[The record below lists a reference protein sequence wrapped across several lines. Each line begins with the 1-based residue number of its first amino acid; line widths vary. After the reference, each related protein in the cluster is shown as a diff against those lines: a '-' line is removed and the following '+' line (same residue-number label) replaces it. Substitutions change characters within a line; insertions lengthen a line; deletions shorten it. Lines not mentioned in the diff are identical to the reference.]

1 MRLWT
6 ILYGTRPEAV
16 KLAPI
21 LREFRRRGH
30 AFRLICSDQHTTLLQ
45 QTATLDPAFAEAEH
59 LHIPSEGWPPH
70 YAIRVARAL
79 QALAD
84 PIEYLIVQGDT
95 STAYGGSLIGAH
107 LYHVEAGVR
116 THQTDPDPEEPFRV
130 AIDAE
135 ASYGA
140 CATVENQRHIGMER
154 APDDAAP
161 LYERRWFWQRQFP
174 VTGNPGIDQLYHTV
188 QPTTERTDTV
198 LITLHRRESHG
209 DYLNGLV
216 RSLGDVA
223 RHHPSLSFVWPVHPN
238 PAVQKA
244 AGLLDNLPNLSRIT
258 PCDPA
263 EFTQRLATAH
273 AVITDSGGV
282 QEEAAALGIPALIAR
297 PHTDRPESIATGSAL
312 LLGDDPAALPDLF
325 PRVERLSREPNPCFG
340 DGHAA
345 PRILDHLEGL

>member
-45 QTATLDPAFAEAEH
+45 QTATLDPAFADADH
-59 LHIPSEGWPPH
+59 LQIPSEGWPPH

-116 THQTDPDPEEPFRV
+116 TYKNDPDPEEPFRV

-135 ASYGA
+135 AGYGA
-140 CATVENQRHIGMER
+140 CATYDNRINLAFGDGRVHGHGTVRNVEST
-154 APDDAAP
+154 
-161 LYERRWFWQRQFP
+161 FP

-209 DYLNGLV
+209 PYLEGLARGIV
-216 RSLGDVA
+216 RLAERFTG
-223 RHHPSLSFVWPVHPN
+223 LSFLWPVHPN
-238 PAVQKA
+238 PAVGQVTR
-244 AGLLDNLPNLSRIT
+244 GLPRLPNLCLT
-258 PCDPA
+258 DPMPPD
-263 EFTQRLATAH
+263 EFTRLLATAH

-345 PRILDHLEGL
+345 PRILDHLENL